1 MDRQRILAANLG
13 RRNRGSNLE
22 RDKRRQRVALAIAVV
37 VVLMVIAIPIYGWV
51 TTFVLPPREVIVR
64 VNDVEY
70 DMGYLV
76 KLMRMVQRQTEAG
89 GQTVNLGTV
98 PFQLV
103 QDLATNELV
112 VQGAQ
117 SQGLQVTP
125 EELDAE
131 LRLRTLGPVD
141 PASTST
147 PAELESEFQEI
158 YRQFLNQVQL
168 TDDEYREIVKRDMY
182 RLRLEEHVGSTI
194 PREQPHIH
202 LYGLALQS
210 LEDVEEART
219 KFERGATFTEL
230 VEEYWLDPETLRR
243 EGEIDWVPRGV
254 LEGGVVEYVF
264 DELPLGELSEGIP
277 DFDLNSGQ
285 EFFVLYYIP
294 EREESRTV
302 SDDNF
307 EVLRSQ
313 EVSEWV
319 TEQRRIQDVVTDFDS
334 TQYAWLAKKLRLT
347 TTITPPSQ

>member
-1 MDRQRILAANLG
+1 MEKQRILAANLG

-168 TDDEYREIVKRDMY
+168 TDNEYREIVKRDMY

-194 PREQPHIH
+194 PREQPHVH

-219 KFERGATFTEL
+219 KFERGSTFTEL
-230 VEEYWLDPETLRR
+230 VEEYALDPRR
-243 EGEIDWVPRGV
+243 CAARARSIGCHAAYWRKAWWSTSSTSSRWG
-254 LEGGVVEYVF
+254 
-264 DELPLGELSEGIP
+264 
-277 DFDLNSGQ
+277 NSRR
-285 EFFVLYYIP
+285 V
-294 EREESRTV
+294 SRTLT
-302 SDDNF
+302 STPD
-307 EVLRSQ
+307 RS
-313 EVSEWV
+313 SSS
-319 TEQRRIQDVVTDFDS
+319 S
-334 TQYAWLAKKLRLT
+334 TTFRSVRSPA
-347 TTITPPSQ
+347 